1 MRSRQ
6 GHACRSNRRSHGP
19 SDGGRDLTAGDGRD
33 LTAFGGRTP
42 TLHAKI
48 DSAAAADRT
57 VARGAGAGRIP

>member
-6 GHACRSNRRSHGP
+6 GHACRSNRRGNRRGHGR
-19 SDGGRDLTAGDGRD
+19 SDGGRDLP
-33 LTAFGGRTP
+33 AFGCRTP

>member
-6 GHACRSNRRSHGP
+6 AVTSGGSRPVGLLAIHHAHG
-19 SDGGRDLTAGDGRD
+19 GGRDRTADR
-33 LTAFGGRTP
+33 GRTP
-42 TLHAKI
+42 TLHAVI